1 MQLFELQASN
11 QRCQVETL
19 CNDAFPQ
26 MLQEKVYV
34 ENTDLLITTQSLHR
48 GKCSQDR
55 LLHEQ
60 VTEGLD
66 QEKEL
71 LNVVIFQF

>member
-1 MQLFELQASN
+1 
-11 QRCQVETL
+11 
-19 CNDAFPQ
+19 

-34 ENTDLLITTQSLHR
+34 ENTDLLITMQSLHR
-48 GKCSQDR
+48 GKCSPDR

-71 LNVVIFQF
+71 LHVVTFQFWLKRSQAALQRHTPHW